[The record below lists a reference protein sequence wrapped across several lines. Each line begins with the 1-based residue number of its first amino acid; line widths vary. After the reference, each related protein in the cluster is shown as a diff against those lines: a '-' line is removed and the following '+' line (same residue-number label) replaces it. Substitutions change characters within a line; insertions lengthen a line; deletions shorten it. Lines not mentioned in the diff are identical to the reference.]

1 MSVRESICSNVVDT
15 IKNIIEPVRPKFVTR
30 QPFKFEELSSA
41 QFPACLVQTAGESR
55 FDATVGGDDIQRHS
69 ELTIQV
75 FGFVKGAS
83 IDSARNQLIEAIE
96 NGLDADRTRG
106 GYALDTQIVTV
117 ETDEGA
123 IEPYGG
129 VVVTATVLYTFA
141 RGNA

>member
-1 MSVRESICSNVVDT
+1 MSLREDICN
-15 IKNIIEPVRPKFVTR
+15 NIVATLRSVNTPVAPKLVTR
-30 QPFKFEELSSA
+30 EPFKFEELSSA
-41 QFPACLVQTAGESR
+41 QFPACLIQTAGETRS
-55 FDATVGGDDIQRHS
+55 DQTIGGDEIQRQS
-69 ELTIQV
+69 DLTIQI

-83 IDSARNQLIEAIE
+83 IDSARNLLIEAIE

-106 GYALDTQIVTV
+106 GYALDTQIVEV

-129 VVVTATVLYTFA
+129 VVVTASVLYTFA

>member
-1 MSVRESICSNVVDT
+1 MSLREDICN
-15 IKNIIEPVRPKFVTR
+15 NIVTTLQGVSSPVAPKLVTR
-30 QPFKFEELSSA
+30 EPFQFEELSAA

-55 FDATVGGDDIQRHS
+55 SDQTIGGDEIQRQS
-69 ELTIQV
+69 ELTIRV

-83 IDSARNQLIEAIE
+83 IDSARNQLVEAIE

-106 GYALDTQIVTV
+106 GYALDTQVVEV
-117 ETDEGA
+117 ETDEGS

-129 VVVTATVLYTFA
+129 VVVTATVLYTFS

>member
-1 MSVRESICSNVVDT
+1 MSVRELICANVVT
-15 IKNIIEPVRPKFVTR
+15 TLQAVASPVTLKFVTR
-30 QPFKFEELSSA
+30 EPFKFEELSSA
-41 QFPACLVQTAGESR
+41 QFPACLVQTAGETR
-55 FDATVGGDDIQRHS
+55 GDSSIEGTESQRQS
-69 ELTIQV
+69 ELTIRI

-106 GYALDTQIVTV
+106 GYAVDTQVVEV
-117 ETDEGA
+117 ETDEGS

-129 VVVTATVLYTFA
+129 VVVTVSVLYTFA